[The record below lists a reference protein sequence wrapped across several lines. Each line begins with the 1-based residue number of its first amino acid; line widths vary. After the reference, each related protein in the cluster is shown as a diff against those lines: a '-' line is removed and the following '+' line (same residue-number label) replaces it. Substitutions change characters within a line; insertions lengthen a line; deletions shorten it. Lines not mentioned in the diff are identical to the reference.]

1 MIKEKHNIHKLY
13 KIDDT
18 RFNVEKPSMRVTTME
33 QSPKQSTI
41 NKENTTNI
49 HALRLD
55 TLE

>member
-41 NKENTTNI
+41 KRENTTRI
-49 HALRLD
+49 QDLPLD